1 MLVTITANRSGYL
14 AVREMRVPMVSK
26 LMVRKLKLR
35 ELTLRELTS
44 VLLILLTPCAVLAAD
59 TDTAVLYGTGSVYLN
74 GSQLAN
80 SSPVTSGDVI
90 QTKET
95 GAANLNAA
103 GSSIVIQSNTI
114 VRMQSNGLALDRGS
128 VSMATGKGMAVLARD
143 FKITPASGDWTEFY
157 VSRASGVIQIMARKN
172 AITIG
177 CGPNTTTIR
186 EGQQLSRDDAANCGL
201 AERAGAGAA
210 TAAKAPILNSTWAEI
225 AGLGTGGVIVG
236 LYLSKGDDP
245 LSPSGP

>member
-1 MLVTITANRSGYL
+1 MLR
-14 AVREMRVPMVSK
+14 K
-26 LMVRKLKLR
+26 LMVRKLI
-35 ELTLRELTS
+35 LRELTS
-44 VLLILLTPCAVLAAD
+44 VLLILLTPCALLAAD
-59 TDTAVLYGTGSVYLN
+59 TDAAVLYGTGSVYLN

-90 QTKET
+90 QTKES

-128 VSMATGKGMAVLARD
+128 VSMATGKGMPVLARD

-172 AITIG
+172 FITIG

-186 EGQQLSRDDAANCGL
+186 EGQQLSRDDAANCGA
-201 AERAGAGAA
+201 AEKGGGGAA
-210 TAAKAPILNSTWAEI
+210 AAAKAPILNSTWAEI

-245 LSPSGP
+245 VSPSVP

>member
-1 MLVTITANRSGYL
+1 MLR
-14 AVREMRVPMVSK
+14 K
-26 LMVRKLKLR
+26 LM
-35 ELTLRELTS
+35 LRELTS

-59 TDTAVLYGTGSVYLN
+59 TDAAVLYGTGSVYLN

-143 FKITPASGDWTEFY
+143 FKIAPASGDWTEFY

-172 AITIG
+172 SITIN
-177 CGPNTTTIR
+177 CGPNATTIR

-201 AERAGAGAA
+201 AERAGGGAA
-210 TAAKAPILNSTWAEI
+210 TAARAPILNSTWAEL
-225 AGLGTGGVIVG
+225 AGLGAGGAIVG
-236 LYLSKGDDP
+236 IYLSKGDDP